1 MWPVANYV
9 RTCKDYMFGT
19 SAERPALV
27 YSEKMCV
34 GGHGTWDAGG
44 EWGAGGEAGVRG
56 TLMERARVWGPW
68 PVACRGCCER
78 GTGLPLVGLDNFC
91 ELVITKPN

>member
-44 EWGAGGEAGVRG
+44 EWGAGGDGGRG
-56 TLMERARVWGPW
+56 EGNVDGEGARVGPL
-68 PVACRGCCER
+68 ARGCCER

>member
-9 RTCKDYMFGT
+9 RQCKDYMFGT

-27 YSEKMCV
+27 YSEKMFKKMCV

-44 EWGAGGEAGVRG
+44 GGEGARQGNVDG
-56 TLMERARVWGPW
+56 EGARVGTGW
-68 PVACRGCCER
+68 PVWRAVAAVSGVLDCRLSG
-78 GTGLPLVGLDNFC
+78 
-91 ELVITKPN
+91 